1 MPIFV
6 LSDLDLG
13 MNLWMSPEFD
23 YPDQPIDRGK
33 ILDKED
39 LDRIGEFARYR
50 DVDGDGIP
58 YRTLPGTDHP
68 LAGYFT
74 RGTGHDDRARYSER
88 PEDWEQNLARLG
100 RKMETARN
108 LLPAP
113 ECEEVSDAEIGI
125 IAFGSTDPAV
135 QEGRARLEEMGIT
148 TSYLRLR
155 AVPFSDEVLDFIRKH
170 ERIYVIEMN
179 TDGQMRQLLQLAI
192 PDQATKL
199 KSLAHNDG
207 LPLSARWIAE
217 ALCAQ
222 EEE

>member
-1 MPIFV
+1 M
-6 LSDLDLG
+6 
-13 MNLWMSPEFD
+13 
-23 YPDQPIDRGK
+23 
-33 ILDKED
+33 
-39 LDRIGEFARYR
+39 
-50 DVDGDGIP
+50 
-58 YRTLPGTDHP
+58 
-68 LAGYFT
+68 
-74 RGTGHDDRARYSER
+74 
-88 PEDWEQNLARLG
+88 ARLG

-108 LLPAP
+108 LVPAP

-148 TSYLRLR
+148 TSHLRLR
-155 AVPFSDEVLDFIRKH
+155 AVPFSDDVLEFIRKH

-179 TDGQMRQLLQLAI
+179 TDGQMRQLLQLAA

-199 KSLAHNDG
+199 ISLAHNDG

-217 ALCAQ
+217 ALCTQ